1 MASSLAFPVGL
12 LGSAYAGGYGRIWR
26 LPVNFTIDRAGM
38 LADNGWDN
46 ASPAWTAERLEQV
59 VKPLL
64 KR

>member
-1 MASSLAFPVGL
+1 
-12 LGSAYAGGYGRIWR
+12 
-26 LPVNFTIDRAGM
+26 M

-59 VKPLL
+59 VTPLL